1 MIVIAVDSVL
11 LGILSILALVVFAQ
25 QNALPVPVHQCALV
39 VFRDTTFLRP
49 ILASAVIILDMAAA
63 PAIGLHVSNV

>member
-11 LGILSILALVVFAQ
+11 SGILSILALVAFAQ
-25 QNALPVPVHQCALV
+25 QNAPLAPAHQFVIV
-39 VFRDTTFLRP
+39 VFRDTIFLRP
-49 ILASAVIILDMAAA
+49 ILVSAVTILDMAAA